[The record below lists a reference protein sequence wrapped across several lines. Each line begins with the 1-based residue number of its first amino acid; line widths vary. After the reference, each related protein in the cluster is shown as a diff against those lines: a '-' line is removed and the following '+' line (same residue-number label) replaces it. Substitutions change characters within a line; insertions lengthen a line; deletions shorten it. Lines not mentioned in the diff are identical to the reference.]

1 VRRAPGFLA
10 ATLLLVLGV
19 CGPAVGGEA
28 PPGAGRTVA
37 DSAGR
42 TVRLPARVERVYAAG
57 HPAVVLLYTLAP
69 DRLLGWTRQPTEE
82 EKTFLLPATRG
93 LPEYGRLT
101 GRGDTA
107 NVEVVLGAKPDLI
120 LDYGSVTP
128 TFASLA
134 DRVQRQTGIPYM
146 LVDGAF
152 DRIPQ
157 AYRILG
163 DVLGVPERAER
174 LAAYAERAFAGLRA
188 TLARVPAAA
197 RPRVY
202 YARGNDG
209 LDTGLPGAINVEL
222 LDLVGA
228 RNVAEE
234 AGRGRL
240 ASVSL
245 EQVLLWNPEV
255 VLTLDWVFF
264 ADVAR
269 RPEWGGIDA
278 VREGRVYM
286 VPRLPFPWF
295 DRPPSV
301 NRLIGVRWLLH
312 LLYPGIAG
320 GDLREAARE
329 FYALFYQRPL
339 SDAEATRLLD
349 GALPVRR

>member
-1 VRRAPGFLA
+1 MRRLTA
-10 ATLLLVLGV
+10 AVAALLVLGT
-19 CGPAVGGEA
+19 CGAALGREA
-28 PPGAGRTVA
+28 PPAGGRTVI

-42 TVRLPARVERVYAAG
+42 TVRLPARIERVYAAG

-82 EKTFLLPATRG
+82 EKPFLLPATRD

-107 NVEVVLGAKPDLI
+107 NVEVVLAARPDLI
-120 LDYGSVTP
+120 LDYGSISP

-134 DRVQRQTGIPYM
+134 DRVQQRTGIPYL

-152 DRIPQ
+152 ERIPA
-157 AYRILG
+157 AYRLLG

-174 LAAYAERAFAGLRA
+174 LAAYAERTLADVRA
-188 TLARVPAAA
+188 TLAAVPADA

-222 LDLVGA
+222 LDVVGA
-228 RNVAEE
+228 RNVAWG

-245 EQVLLWNPEV
+245 EQVLLWNPQV
-255 VLTLDWVFF
+255 ILTLDWVFF
-264 ADVAR
+264 ADGVR
-269 RPEWGGIDA
+269 RPEWGGVDA
-278 VREGRVYM
+278 VRAGRVYM

-312 LLYPGIAG
+312 LFYPAAAP

-329 FYALFYQRPL
+329 FYGLFYHRPL
-339 SDAEATRLLD
+339 SDAELGRLLD
-349 GALPVRR
+349 GALPAGR